1 MISNLDYY
9 KVFYY
14 VARCGSISEAAGE
27 LSISQ
32 PAVSQAI
39 KQLETALGAK
49 LFTRVSR
56 GVKLTAEGEALFPFV
71 RDGYQSIEQ
80 GVQRLRSM
88 QDLDWG
94 EIRIGASDMTL
105 QFYLLP
111 YLEKFHEEY
120 PGIKVVVTNA
130 PTPETMAI
138 LKEGKIDFG
147 VVSTPMEE
155 TDGFEVRTVREIEDI
170 FVAGRKFIGYKN
182 RTLDLQE
189 LEKMPLILLEKETST
204 RKYMDEFLAGNG
216 VVINP
221 EFELA
226 TSDMIVQFTQ
236 RNLGVGCVVRDFAKE
251 ELEKGE
257 LFELRFNTMIPKRQ
271 FAIVTKEGAV
281 LSSAAA
287 GLLEVMNKNL
297 L

>member
-14 VARCGSISEAAGE
+14 VAKCGSVSVAAGE

-39 KQLETALGAK
+39 KQLEQSLGVK
-49 LFTRVSR
+49 LFIRAAR
-56 GVKLTAEGEALFPFV
+56 GVKLTSEGEALYPYV

-80 GVQRLRSM
+80 GVQRIRSM
-88 QDLDWG
+88 QDLEWG
-94 EIRIGASDMTL
+94 EIHIGASDMTL

-111 YLEKFHEEY
+111 FLEKFHEEY

-130 PTPETMAI
+130 PTPETIAI

-155 TDGFEVRTVREIEDI
+155 TKGLKVQTVREIEDI
-170 FVAGRKFIGYKN
+170 FVAGRRFIGYKN

-189 LEKMPLILLEKETST
+189 LEKLPLILLEKETST
-204 RKYMDEFLAGNG
+204 RKYMDDFLAGNG

-236 RNLGVGCVVRDFAKE
+236 RNLGVGCVVRDFAKDK
-251 ELEKGE
+251 LENGE
-257 LFELRFNTMIPKRQ
+257 LFELRFNTMIPKRK
-271 FAIVTKEGAV
+271 FAIVTKAGAV

-287 GLLEVMNKNL
+287 GLLTSMQ
-297 L
+297 

>member
-14 VARCGSISEAAGE
+14 VARCGSVSEAAGE

-80 GVQRLRSM
+80 GVQRIRSM

-147 VVSTPMEE
+147 VVSTPMEGTE
-155 TDGFEVRTVREIEDI
+155 GFEVRTVREIEDI

-189 LEKMPLILLEKETST
+189 LENMPLILLEKETST

-251 ELEKGE
+251 ELDKGE

-287 GLLEVMNKNL
+287 GLLAVMNQEL
-297 L
+297 F

>member
-14 VARCGSISEAAGE
+14 VARCGSVSEAAGE

-147 VVSTPMEE
+147 VVSTPMEGTE
-155 TDGFEVRTVREIEDI
+155 GFEVRTVREIEDI

-189 LEKMPLILLEKETST
+189 LENMPLILLEKETST

-251 ELEKGE
+251 ELDKGE

-287 GLLEVMNKNL
+287 RLLAVMNQEL
-297 L
+297 F